1 MKTAKELLAEHL
13 NQAQTEYADKLPQ
26 MVSARKRTDHFFG
39 KGEDDKIEPLKSAS
53 DDKDTEQKSDL
64 HKKIEQHLDKK
75 LSPKEL
81 SDNATTDKHN
91 RTVKISKLLGAA
103 IKDKAEAKNTQDEY
117 ARSLQKSNSPDQ
129 KLSVRTS
136 RSKRQIVNSTSSA
149 PSETGHVQPW
159 HGASC
164 LNIGDAGCKGENKG
178 VNAHYIKAHVK
189 QALPVSHL
197 IDDKGNEHA
206 RANYDL
212 YTNEEGDH
220 AFKLGATYGKN
231 GRGSASPEF
240 DEHAKKNAEKM
251 SSKGIPKN
259 PILTKHKDIY
269 DDNGV
274 DTIIHPNATKEQLDD
289 IAHKKYETKED
300 YDAKL
305 ALAKDHNI
313 HPDHAEAL
321 AKDNDESSSPSIHA
335 SLAANPSIP
344 EQVRHTLA
352 KSNHSDVR
360 RGVAM
365 NPSTTSEEL
374 HHLSKD
380 CNLGVRLHALQHK
393 NTSDKTLDDAIDSGN
408 KKLIPG
414 VSSAQNLKEYHIQ
427 KLINKAHDKP
437 EAIPE
442 NSRFARISQKAH
454 VGNHYLARNP
464 ILNSKHLDALKDN
477 ADERTRENVARHP
490 NTSSDTLEHME
501 LNNRDDD
508 IVRAIAGHKNR
519 SEYTGLQLAH
529 HPDRETVIRNADNP
543 SNTPAVTSES
553 LKHPDAIVRRH
564 ALENTGKNS
573 VTKEHVEQGLNDK
586 MESVRNAALQAHE
599 RLSKESK

>member
-1 MKTAKELLAEHL
+1 MKTTKELLAEHL

-103 IKDKAEAKNTQDEY
+103 IKDKTEAKNTQDEY

-178 VNAHYIKAHVK
+178 VNAHYIKSHVK

-313 HPDHAEAL
+313 HPEHAEAL

-335 SLAANPSIP
+335 KLAENPSIP
-344 EQVRHTLA
+344 DHIRKKLSDSV
-352 KSNHSDVR
+352 HSDVR
-360 RGVAM
+360 RGVTK
-365 NPSTTSEEL
+365 NPNASAEEL
-374 HHLSKD
+374 DKLSHD
-380 CNLGVRLHALQHK
+380 MHDNVSRAAIQHK
-393 NTSDKTLDDAIDSGN
+393 NTSDKTLDDALSDGKN
-408 KKLIPG
+408 K
-414 VSSAQNLKEYHIQ
+414 SANAVAGSPNIKEHHIQ
-427 KLINKAHDKP
+427 KLMNHPNAAIRSNLASNPALKAH
-437 EAIPE
+437 
-442 NSRFARISQKAH
+442 
-454 VGNHYLARNP
+454 
-464 ILNSKHLDALKDN
+464 HLDAMKEDKD
-477 ADERTRENVARHP
+477 DVAYQVSKHP
-490 NTSSDTLEHME
+490 NTSADTLEHME
-501 LNNRDDD
+501 MLHRSGDTGVLRN
-508 IVRAIAGHKNR
+508 IAKHKNR
-519 SEYTGLQLAH
+519 SEYTGMQLAH
-529 HPDRETVIRNADNP
+529 HPISHVGIDTAKNP
-543 SNTPAVTSES
+543 NNTPKVTSE
-553 LKHPDAIVRRH
+553 LMKHKHPDVRIA
-564 ALENTGKNS
+564 ALNNPNPNA
-573 VTKEHVEQGLNDK
+573 VTKEHIHLGLQDSTK
-586 MESVRNAALQAHE
+586 SVRDAAEIKAKE
-599 RLSKESK
+599 YTSKEKESK